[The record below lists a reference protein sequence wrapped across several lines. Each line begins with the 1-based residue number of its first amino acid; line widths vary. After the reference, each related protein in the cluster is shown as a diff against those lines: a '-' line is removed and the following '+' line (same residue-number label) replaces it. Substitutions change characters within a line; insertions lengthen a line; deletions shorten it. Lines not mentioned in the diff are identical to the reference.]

1 MKKFFTLLT
10 GFLFPFLL
18 NAQHTGNQAQNTGS
32 QKVEALL
39 RQMTLDEKVGQMTQV
54 TLGVVSTPQDGV
66 LDTAALA
73 KAVLKYKVGSLLN
86 VTNHALT
93 VDQWRHVQSQ
103 IQDEAGKT
111 RLKIPVIYGLDGI
124 HGQTYTLNSTLFP
137 QNIAMAAT
145 RDPELAAAVTKVAA
159 KELRASGVRWNF
171 APVLDCGRQPLWSR
185 FPETYGE
192 DVYIGKTMGTTVIKA
207 YEEDGLKNPTAVA
220 SCMKH
225 YLAYSASR
233 TGKDRTP
240 VYLPEIEMRE
250 YYLPQFRAA
259 VQAGASTLMVNSS
272 EINGTPVHASKYLL
286 TDVLRKELGFKGV
299 IVTDWEDIIRLHTRH
314 DVAATPRAAVVLA
327 INAGIDMSMVPND
340 FSFFDLL
347 KEAVQKGE
355 VPMSRID
362 DAVRRILTLK
372 EKLGLFDNPYPED
385 AAAAN
390 FGRPEYQTLA
400 LQAAREAITLL
411 KNDGSILPFTSHTK
425 ILVAGPSARSIS
437 ALNGCWSYTW
447 QGNDERWYPAD
458 SKTILDALRDKLGA
472 DNVTTTA
479 VKGFNSPDNYDT
491 TALKTAAAGADAIV
505 LCLGENAYA
514 ESPGNIRD
522 LALPDEQLA
531 LARAAAATGKPVI
544 LVLTEGRPRLI
555 TGIAPL
561 MKSIL
566 MAYWSGKK
574 TAEAISDVLLGD
586 YNPDGL
592 LPFSYPRSMGEMVL
606 YDRKPTEDVR
616 EVFND
621 DRGAGYDP
629 LFPFGWGL
637 SYTQFEY
644 SDLQLSPNQLTANGR
659 LTVRITVK
667 NTGSRD
673 GRHTVEL
680 YTHEHYAS
688 ITPNMRRLRAFK
700 KIFLKAG
707 ESQTLSFTLDKQDL
721 AFVNAE
727 MHTVTEE
734 GDFDVLIGDKKAIF
748 HYGTPAAQ

>member
-1 MKKFFTLLT
+1 MRKIAILLLSILVISKFTS
-10 GFLFPFLL
+10 
-18 NAQHTGNQAQNTGS
+18 AQSS
-32 QKVEALL
+32 QKIEALL
-39 RQMTLDEKVGQMTQV
+39 NRMTLDEKIGQMTQV
-54 TLGVVSTPQDGV
+54 TLGVVSTAQDGV
-66 LDTAALA
+66 LDTARLA
-73 KAVLKYKVGSLLN
+73 IAVEKYKVGSLLN

-93 VDQWRHVQSQ
+93 VDQWRHVITQ
-103 IQDEAGKT
+103 IQDDAAKT

-171 APVLDCGRQPLWSR
+171 APVLDCGRQPLWAR
-185 FPETYGE
+185 FAETYGE
-192 DVYIGKTMGTTVIKA
+192 DVYIGTTMGTTVIKA
-207 YEEDGLKNPTAVA
+207 YEEDGLKTPTAVA

-240 VYLPEIEMRE
+240 IYLPETEMRE

-259 VQAGASTLMVNSS
+259 VKAGASTLMVNSS

-299 IVTDWEDIIRLHTRH
+299 IVTDWEYIIRLHTRH
-314 DVAATPRAAVVLA
+314 DVAATPRAAVAMA

-385 AAAAN
+385 GTIEN

-400 LQAAREAITLL
+400 LQAAHEAITLL
-411 KNDGSILPFTSHTK
+411 KNDGNTLPLAHTAK
-425 ILVAGPSARSIS
+425 ILIAGPSARSIS

-458 SKTILDALRDKLGA
+458 SKTIVDALKEKFGT
-472 DNVTTTA
+472 DNVATTA
-479 VKGFNSPDNYDT
+479 VKGFNSPANYDT
-491 TALKTAAAGADAIV
+491 AALKTAAAGVDAIV

-522 LALPDEQLA
+522 LVLPEEQLA
-531 LARAAAATGKPVI
+531 LARTAASTGKPVI
-544 LVLTEGRPRLI
+544 LVLTEGRPRFI
-555 TGIAPL
+555 TSIAPL
-561 MKSIL
+561 MKGIV
-566 MAYWSGKK
+566 MAYWSGRK
-574 TAEAISDVLLGD
+574 TAEAISDVLAGD
-586 YNPDGL
+586 YNPDGR
-592 LPFSYPRSMGEMVL
+592 LPFSYPKSMGEMVL

-637 SYTQFEY
+637 SYTQFQY
-644 SDLQLSPNQLTANGR
+644 SDLRLSSDKLNASGK
-659 LTVRITVK
+659 LTVSVTIK

-673 GRHTVEL
+673 GKHTVEL

-700 KIFLKAG
+700 KIMLKAG
-707 ESQTLSFTLDKQDL
+707 ESQTVTFTLDKNDL

-727 MHTVTEE
+727 LHTVTEP
-734 GDFDVLIGDKKAIF
+734 GDFDVLIGDKKATF
-748 HYGTPAAQ
+748 SYQ